1 MKQIFLKN
9 NTYQRRKGREEEGC
23 GGGCKMGDS
32 EDGGGCR
39 GGATMRVEG

>member
-1 MKQIFLKN
+1 MEGH
-9 NTYQRRKGREEEGC
+9 NTNDEGKSEGC